1 MAQFVIAGTLL
12 VALMARLT
20 AWRRRI
26 RLVRAYRGFDRYQ
39 RRDLGIETLDLS

>member
-1 MAQFVIAGTLL
+1 MAQLVITGTWLA
-12 VALMARLT
+12 ALMTRLT

-26 RLVRAYRGFDRYQ
+26 RLTRAYRGFDRHQ